1 MYRRFTLIE
10 LLMNVACKTGVLY
23 NRCGMLSLWG
33 GALKTDKNG
42 QKRTKTDIG
51 APQNTAYPEQYNAC
65 KASASCTGGALHICR
80 RKMLHTFVCLTR
92 SGVQDTKCFIQSA
105 FTLIELLVVIAIIAI
120 LAAMLLPAL
129 QKARDRGKL
138 ISCANNIKQLGVV
151 AMTYST
157 TYNEFFPCHWQA
169 ENYYADETR
178 YNRNT
183 WNGFN
188 WVETL
193 MSIKLVKPEK
203 VSKGG
208 ELGCAAEIQ
217 RNSDTHFG
225 LNRGLRHNAVASAMK
240 KIGTWNITADQ
251 LWVKVSSMKRASHVM
266 LAGDCSPS
274 GYQIDPANSNSDEP
288 GPEGSRFL
296 RHGGVINAVFV
307 DGHAETLPLALMP
320 GGWDGESRKLKP
332 YF

>member
-1 MYRRFTLIE
+1 
-10 LLMNVACKTGVLY
+10 MNMMIQNAK
-23 NRCGMLSLWG
+23 N
-33 GALKTDKNG
+33 LKEKW
-42 QKRTKTDIG
+42 
-51 APQNTAYPEQYNAC
+51 NA
-65 KASASCTGGALHICR
+65 R
-80 RKMLHTFVCLTR
+80 RK
-92 SGVQDTKCFIQSA
+92 DN

-120 LAAMLLPAL
+120 LAAMLMPAL
-129 QKARDRGKL
+129 SKARDRGKL
-138 ISCANNIKQLGVV
+138 ISCGNNIKQLGM
-151 AMTYST
+151 ASLTYST
-157 TYNEFFPCHWQA
+157 TYDEFFPCHWQA
-169 ENYYADETR
+169 ENYYADEEC
-178 YNRNT
+178 YSRNT
-183 WNGFN
+183 WNGFT
-188 WVETL
+188 WIQTL
-193 MSIKLVKPEK
+193 MSLKLVKPAK
-203 VSKGG
+203 ISKGG
-208 ELGCAAEIQ
+208 ELGCAAEVK

-320 GGWDGESRKLKP
+320 GGWDGNSRKLKP